1 MDPQNPQTVNWDEPS
16 KIAEE
21 IKSSIKPTL
30 SPVLATHPIT
40 TTKTPTTITTTTP
53 IPPSTPPST
62 DTFTLPKNSVIGP
75 ATTKI
80 DYVKYDPNRPQS
92 AKDTRHSTTTT
103 LAITMIVLNETKV
116 LPRLLDSIV
125 AFLDY
130 WVIVDTGSTDGTQD
144 LILKYFT
151 EKNVPGELHHIPWK
165 NFGYNRT
172 KAIQATQN
180 KADYTFLV
188 DADFIV
194 NVKDP
199 NFKNVL
205 SKVGADGHLIKY
217 EGGLDY
223 RQNLLVRTACNWYYK
238 GVTHEFVSAPDG
250 KRMAQYDGVTIT
262 HKADGGSRSNKFE
275 RDIQLLEDGLK
286 EEPDNGRYLFY
297 LGQSYKDLG
306 GTLKN
311 KMEYQK
317 RLIVEFKKKIAN
329 PGNLTEDQ
337 IAKISDQVTKFE
349 HENPELEKQYIM
361 YLEKSIPTYYK
372 RARIGGWGE
381 EVYFAYLQIGLAKM
395 RKGDNFW
402 DFMAD
407 FLHAY
412 MFRSNRLEAL
422 FHLIRY
428 CRLHNMSHLGYH
440 LGKLAEKN
448 KYPTDYLFIDRGI
461 HEWGF
466 WDELALCSHNVGDY
480 ELAYELGKRI
490 IGEKKYPDRD
500 KARIERNFAYFKDRY
515 NKATQAKQTQ
525 EKSLAKSIPEG
536 ETVTPAVIVDAS
548 GPASTPLDA
557 SDVVPPVAPAP
568 SSYQFIRIKPEV
580 KENRVAMIIPNYNMP
595 ERAGLLA
602 EYIRDHVTWP
612 TDVILVDNGSNQAP
626 PSKYTAL
633 HLTSNVQTTHG
644 WLMGLHYADS
654 LETFENFKYLAYNF
668 VITSTEIL
676 DVEGDFIEKLVQPM
690 LDDSEVVGVHP
701 SLSTDS
707 TTWWKH
713 MINRP
718 TSKTDSPLRYTNM
731 IDNICS
737 LYRADW
743 FNSVGR
749 FEPSLTYAWGIDME
763 TSYYARR
770 DGKKIILHDG
780 VQVRKIT
787 DIGYKMDRMGMTGE
801 DRFKNAK
808 EQIDVYFTKK
818 YGDNTVSRAH
828 RVPEFLRVDTSIDQ
842 IMQSFTPK
850 EGGHALLMEFIW
862 NHPVYQ
868 PINPKKTSQ
877 TVNMIEIGTNREE
890 WSHLNSTY
898 KLSQLAKAYGYHFWT
913 VDPNT
918 DSVNN
923 AKRMIS
929 YDHFHPVNQRA
940 EDFLSSYKGSIDLVY
955 LDGFDINLS
964 ANHHSQAR
972 RDDYR
977 KYLKTE
983 IENQK
988 CYQMHLDSV
997 RLVDQRLK
1005 VGGLICI
1012 NDVINSIDFQYKG
1025 RTAVPYLLRTGKYRI
1040 METKYNAVILEKISE
1055 QPSPKLVAPIPVP
1068 NNDPKQKYIVTL
1080 LGYTNSQAKHTNWF
1094 PWNRFLDVYKTMGYR
1109 AEWCEL
1115 DSLKQRI
1122 SEPNPTPRIFIC
1134 WNAPTC
1140 VELAKTGVLHKTD
1153 VVIQKLTSLGKGM
1166 EQVNWGNNPKEF
1178 FKTWHW
1184 PLYQTV
1190 EKLLESGFNIYAFG
1204 CKTRNTQDFPEKDRI
1219 VKKLEKLNRVFWINW
1234 GSTVFNYE
1242 EIQNCKPTPT
1252 DQFEYDMGYVGSK
1265 WGRAGRGNLDQW
1277 NNFIQPVLDQATT
1290 TDLKTG
1296 FYGGGFP
1303 KGMISDED
1311 AKVVLRKS
1319 KICPILHA
1327 PSWVAEEGI
1336 QDRFYTV
1343 FTAGRFGIV
1352 DNPGIYEFFEKDEV
1366 ICETDPIKYQ
1376 ELTKYYM
1383 EHPEQQVPFIE
1394 KVQHKIRTKY
1404 NLYTQWDNILTQ
1416 ILTDQLKYQSDDYQF
1431 LSNVSQAHAI
1441 KEPFYSRA
1449 IKQ

>member
-1 MDPQNPQTVNWDEPS
+1 MDKNNPQTVNWDEPS

-21 IKSSIKPTL
+21 IKS
-30 SPVLATHPIT
+30 
-40 TTKTPTTITTTTP
+40 TPQT
-53 IPPSTPPST
+53 STEN
-62 DTFTLPKNSVIGP
+62 KEEEV
-75 ATTKI
+75 KI
-80 DYVKYDPNRPQS
+80 DFVRFDPNRPQI
-92 AKDTRHSTTTT
+92 AKDKRHPTTTT
-103 LAITMIVLNETKV
+103 LAVTMIVKNESKIIR
-116 LPRLLDSIV
+116 RLFDSIV
-125 AFLDY
+125 GFLDY

-144 LILKYFT
+144 IILDYFR
-151 EKNVPGELHHIPWK
+151 EKNIPGELHHIPWK

-180 KADYTFLV
+180 KTDYTLLV

-205 SKVGADGHLIKY
+205 GKIGADGHLIKY

-223 RQNLLVRTACNWYYK
+223 RQNLLVRTACNWFYK
-238 GVTHEFVSAPDG
+238 GVTHEFISAPDG
-250 KRMAQYDGVTIT
+250 QRMAQYDGVTIT
-262 HKADGGSRSNKFE
+262 HKADGGSRSDKFE

-286 EEPDNGRYLFY
+286 EDPDNGRYLFY

-311 KMEYQK
+311 RLEYQK
-317 RLIVEFKKKIAN
+317 RLIVEFNKKIKD
-329 PGNLTEDQ
+329 PGNLTKDQ
-337 IAKISDQVTKFE
+337 IAQISEQVVKYE
-349 HENPELEKQYIM
+349 NENPQLEKEYKI
-361 YLEKSIPTYYK
+361 YLEKSIPVYYK
-372 RARIGGWGE
+372 RAKIGGWGE
-381 EVYFAYLQIGLAKM
+381 EVYFAYLQVGLAKL
-395 RKGDNFW
+395 RKGDDFW
-402 DFMAD
+402 EFMGD

-412 MFRSNRLEAL
+412 MFRPNRLEAL

-428 CRLHNMSHLGYH
+428 CRLHNMSNLGYH

-448 KYPTDYLFIDRGI
+448 EYPKDYLFIDRGI

-466 WDELALCSHNVGDY
+466 WDELALCAHNVGDY
-480 ELAYELGKRI
+480 QLAYDLGKRI
-490 IGEKKYPDRD
+490 TEEQKYPDRD
-500 KARIERNFAYFKDRY
+500 KARIERNFSYFKDRY
-515 NKATQAKQTQ
+515 NKETSAQQTKEASARQ
-525 EKSLAKSIPEG
+525 TKEASARQPKGTTSTTNNVLG
-536 ETVTPAVIVDAS
+536 VS
-548 GPASTPLDA
+548 GPSSVPLD
-557 SDVVPPVAPAP
+557 SNDVVAPVAKAP
-568 SSYQFIRIKPEV
+568 STYKFIRIKPEI

-595 ERAGLLA
+595 ERADQLA
-602 EYIRDHVTWP
+602 EYIRDHVSWP
-612 TDVILVDNGSNQAP
+612 TDVILVDNGSNQSP

-633 HLTSNVQTTHG
+633 QLTSNVQTTHG

-676 DVEGDFIEKLVQPM
+676 DQQGDIIEKLVQPL
-690 LDDSEVVGVHP
+690 LDDTEVVGVHP
-701 SLSTDS
+701 SLTTDS

-718 TSKTDSPLRYTNM
+718 TTDESPLRYTNM

-743 FNSVGR
+743 FNSIGR

-763 TSYYARR
+763 TSYFARR
-770 DGKKIILHDG
+770 DAKKILLHDG

-808 EQIDVYFTKK
+808 EQIDVYFKKK
-818 YGDNTVSRAH
+818 YGDRHIDQVSRAH
-828 RVPEFLRVDTSIDQ
+828 RVSEFLRVDTPLDKIIST
-842 IMQSFTPK
+842 FGPK
-850 EGGHALLMEFIW
+850 EGGHALLMEFIQ
-862 NHPVYQ
+862 NHSEYQ
-868 PINPKKTSQ
+868 PIKKGTI
-877 TVNMIEIGTNREE
+877 NMIEIGANREE
-890 WSHLNSTY
+890 WQHLNSTY

-913 VDPNT
+913 VDPDT
-918 DSVNN
+918 DSIHN

-929 YDHFHPVNQRA
+929 YDNFHPVNQRA
-940 EDFLSSYKGSIDLVY
+940 EDFLLNFKEEISVVY

-964 ANHHSQAR
+964 ENHHSQSR
-972 RDDYR
+972 KDKYR

-983 IENQK
+983 IENHK

-997 RLVDQRLK
+997 KLIDQRLK

-1012 NDVINSIDFQYKG
+1012 NDIINSIDFQYKG
-1025 RTAVPYLLRTGKYRI
+1025 RTAVPYLLQTGKYRI
-1040 METKYNAVILEKISE
+1040 METKYNAMILEKISNQTKVVTPLPTE
-1055 QPSPKLVAPIPVP
+1055 
-1068 NNDPKQKYIVTL
+1068 PKQKFIVTL
-1080 LGYTNSQAKHTNWF
+1080 LGYTNSQTKHTNWF
-1094 PWNRFLDVYKTMGYR
+1094 PWNRFLDVYRTMGYK

-1122 SEPNPTPRIFIC
+1122 SEANPTPRIFIC
-1134 WNAPTC
+1134 WNDPTC
-1140 VELAKTGVLHKTD
+1140 VELAQSGVLHKSD
-1153 VVIQKLTSLGKGM
+1153 VIIQKLTSLGKGM
-1166 EQVNWGNNPKEF
+1166 NQVNWGDNPKEF
-1178 FKTWHW
+1178 FKTWNW

-1234 GSTVFNYE
+1234 GSTAFNYQ
-1242 EIQNCKPTPT
+1242 EIQNCQPTPT
-1252 DQFEYDMGYVGSK
+1252 DQFEYDIGYVGSK

-1277 NNFIQPVLDQATT
+1277 EKFIQPVLNQ
-1290 TDLKTG
+1290 DLKTG
-1296 FYGGGFP
+1296 FYGAGFP
-1303 KGMISDED
+1303 KGMISDQD
-1311 AKVVLRKS
+1311 AKETLRKS

-1343 FTAGRFGIV
+1343 FTAGRFGVV
-1352 DNPGIYEFFEKDEV
+1352 DNPGIYEFFDKDEV
-1366 ICETDPIKYQ
+1366 VCETDPVKYQ

-1383 EHPEQQVPFIE
+1383 EHPEEQVPFIK

-1416 ILTDQLKYQSDDYQF
+1416 ILTDQLKYQSDSYKF
-1431 LSNVSQAHAI
+1431 LSNISQVHSI
-1441 KEPFYSRA
+1441 NGPFYSQQ
-1449 IKQ
+1449 IKK